1 MAGKAETRRT
11 DLQARFEER
20 LKRFNSMDIVSV
32 AQGLGLELRQKS
44 NYYYWE
50 EHDTFRL
57 YPDRN
62 RFMWWS
68 RDTGGSVI
76 DLVRTVKKELS
87 GQEVSFNQAV
97 NYLQTG
103 DFNTVEVQPVVKAEP
118 FSYYLAKSETKDLL
132 KTRDYLKN
140 DRGLSDETIDF
151 FIQSGN
157 LAQADYVNY
166 QANLIE
172 PVIVFKARDLEGQ
185 LVGASLQ
192 GIENHPEIHERGH
205 LKQLMKRSDGLS
217 GFSVDIGQPQRLVFA
232 EAPID
237 LMSYY
242 EVRKADLKDVRLVAM
257 DGLKKGTISHYTL
270 DLLSDGKASQT
281 LSRNQLR
288 TNIDEVVRLTDVFRN
303 GENADLITLAVDND
317 EAGQKFID
325 KLQADG
331 IPVVVDIPPK
341 QEGQEKMDWND
352 YLKQEKSEPS
362 LDNSRLAQARRKL
375 NRLEG
380 ELRDSTQ
387 AVFDHVAQANGQP
400 MNDKRGGD
408 AFFRRANR
416 LEERAISKS
425 KEIEAQRERVEHL
438 EWQAENREQGLN
450 RQGTGLE
457 MSVRNIPRI
466 REEIEKSKKGESVYT
481 KATIKRYEK
490 ELERLEEM
498 ARRNDQVSLSTAAQ
512 ELVEAGELN
521 QWQKQP
527 TTYFVKGLK
536 KVALEMDETG
546 NLVPSQK
553 YRPKTDKERERVE
566 ELLQQLKRPEK
577 GADMSEPEEKQGVLF
592 ENLNDITTR
601 DKTEEKTFI
610 DSLNKE
616 NLVTSLELMQKYSVA
631 EVGLNRP
638 YYMGDDH
645 RFEEATIELSHI
657 NTSSLNDFVQRYIVP
672 KNEWE
677 DVLEAYENLSYETLS
692 NKLVDQGVLN
702 ADQLPQEKPWQP
714 KIITEPIT
722 SYEVVEDNNHKEQ
735 FSSAEE
741 LIDYVKKIISSDQL
755 QKLEHILSEPGRG
768 GVLDSLMIIDSDT
781 ADIDYGISLNGESL
795 LELFPDRINKEVT
808 EVTKT
813 VTRTEEELLENN
825 QVLSQAA
832 SKNLEKTN
840 SEPDLQVVFHSSDEN
855 LLSDNYSSGDIIPY
869 DTFIR
874 ALYTENNGRLEAM
887 PAEDIPVFPP
897 LHITNEGGTWFDL
910 RDENGQPLVENIRY
924 DIGGENQTISERLE
938 KVLPSDYLEIAR
950 QKDATYPKPVLPE
963 AVSQDSGIPVDLY
976 TGHQN
981 FGTIDFNDLL
991 DSSDL
996 GSHADKLGY
1005 GWAVDPRETF
1015 AVINN
1020 ETLSQTQVDK
1030 IIDRMFATGADGND
1044 LKQYLQN
1051 PDFSL
1056 SNYAKTG
1063 SVGSQSQEKPL
1074 DNNQETPDSNDSD
1087 LMAHKKNETMIGDF
1101 SEQAQEA
1108 APLPEAMKSQPLKD
1122 SSLSQSESHSLLQF
1136 TIENPEKSRY
1146 KAGYHPINQRDL
1158 TKLNN
1163 YAENIQN
1170 SAQWYLNN
1178 LADSTIHYFYQRD
1191 GKQYNISI
1199 GFEERHFMHF
1209 TGLFPLKDG
1218 QTAEKTLHD
1227 FAEGRGNYDNLL
1239 IANRDAAFQK
1249 VKVLPDL
1256 KAVLET
1262 DSFYF
1267 DQVSDIPKLHSL
1279 NMEKAIKSDDRDV
1292 LLAFSSN
1299 GENVYPASLM
1309 ELTKQLNLQS
1319 NQSDYQNVILGI
1331 YRERD
1336 GQLEQ
1341 VAINDTYV
1349 KDNGKEM
1356 MTILQENQALEHQAL
1371 IQEEMR
1377 RETDRQRELRTRD
1390 SDGDGLTDEEE
1401 LARGTNP
1408 YSADTDGDGTPDG
1421 MEVAQGTDPTNALS
1435 NAAEQSRQI
1444 NQERDLSVSELI
1456 KTNDRETL
1464 NAVLEEKRQSY
1475 LEPENYKNYLSAMG
1489 ELDHYSPRNFE
1500 LIMAQYPQATRLKSY
1515 GGWKKIGG
1523 QVQRG
1528 EKAILIAAPVIK
1540 PILDKNKQPVIDP
1553 KTGQEMTKTF
1563 FRTEKLFDISQTKG
1577 ANLSQIPS
1585 KNWQPK
1591 APEDYNNIYRTLK
1604 NLAEE
1609 KGLAVKFVNLE
1620 HGEKGQ
1626 LDLDKSTILL
1636 QKGSAKPEEVLTT
1649 LVNKLAEAEVQT
1661 SSQKLAYTGE
1671 NPKLNPHLQAESMAY
1686 LVSRRLGLN
1695 HQDSYQFSALND
1707 LPKTPEGL
1715 QNFEFQLATIQKEA
1729 SRLMARIDEK
1739 MGQYQTITQ
1748 AKTKGKTVDAED
1760 AFHQKL
1766 NEAKQEV
1773 QQRSQEKQAVTEE
1786 SYSKKEERTLK

>member
-1 MAGKAETRRT
+1 MANKLSRKELR
-11 DLQARFEER
+11 DLAKSR
-20 LKRFNSMDIVSV
+20 DIVEV
-32 AQGLGLELRQKS
+32 AQSMGMELFRSGKDFRWKDHDSLVISPNNGLWNWYSQHK
-44 NYYYWE
+44 
-50 EHDTFRL
+50 
-57 YPDRN
+57 
-62 RFMWWS
+62 
-68 RDTGGSVI
+68 GGDVI
-76 DLVRTVKKELS
+76 SLVETIKEIN
-87 GQEVSFNQAV
+87 FNQAIDYITTG
-97 NYLQTG
+97 NYSQQSVKPVEHEE
-103 DFNTVEVQPVVKAEP
+103 FN
-118 FSYYLAKSETKDLL
+118 YYLENYEQPLNEGRK
-132 KTRDYLKN
+132 YLK

-151 FIQSGN
+151 FSQQG
-157 LAQADYVNY
+157 LLT
-166 QANLIE
+166 QANILNRDEVE
-172 PVIVFKARDLEGQ
+172 PGLVFKSYNADGE
-185 LVGASLQ
+185 LVGANLQ
-192 GIENHPEIHERGH
+192 GVRENRTKYPKHGY
-205 LKQLMKRSDGLS
+205 LKQVMKNSDGLT
-217 GFSVDIGQPQRLVFA
+217 GLHVDIGRPNRLVFA
-232 EAPID
+232 ESPID

-242 EVRKADLKDVRLVAM
+242 ELHKDSLQDVRLVSM
-257 DGLKKGTISHYTL
+257 DGLKDGIIGRHLSELTAEQAGRFISWSPEELAKGLELAKANGYF
-270 DLLSDGKASQT
+270 SDGKH
-281 LSRNQLR
+281 
-288 TNIDEVVRLTDVFRN
+288 
-303 GENADLITLAVDND
+303 ADMITLAVDND
-317 EAGQKFID
+317 QGGRKFIQD
-325 KLQADG
+325 LVDEG
-331 IPVVVDIPPK
+331 IPVVSDIPPIK
-341 QEGQEKMDWND
+341 DGQEKMDWND
-352 YLKQEKSEPS
+352 FLKQEKDQPA

-375 NRLEG
+375 ERLEG
-380 ELRDSTQ
+380 EQSQ
-387 AVFDHVAQANGQP
+387 AIQKVFDHYKQTNGQP

-408 AFFRRANR
+408 AFFRKADRLDERVVAKNQEIEQQRERVER
-416 LEERAISKS
+416 LEERARN
-425 KEIEAQRERVEHL
+425 KEL
-438 EWQAENREQGLN
+438 GLN

-490 ELERLEEM
+490 ELERLE
-498 ARRNDQVSLSTAAQ
+498 AIASRNDQVTLSPTAQA
-512 ELVEAGELN
+512 LVEAGELN

-527 TTYFVKGLK
+527 TTYFVKGLR

-601 DKTEEKTFI
+601 DKTEEKTI

-692 NKLVDQGVLN
+692 NELVDQGVLN

-755 QKLEHILSEPGRG
+755 QKWEHILSEPGRG
-768 GVLDSLMIIDSDT
+768 DVLDSLMIIDSDT

-813 VTRTEEELLENN
+813 VTRTKEELLENN

-832 SKNLEKTN
+832 PKNLEKT
-840 SEPDLQVVFHSSDEN
+840 SSPPDLQVIFRSSDEN
-855 LLSDNYSSGDIIPY
+855 LISEKYSSGDIIPY

-874 ALYTENNGRLEAM
+874 ALYTENNSRLEAM

-950 QKDATYPKPVLPE
+950 QKDATYPKPVLPK
-963 AVSQDSGIPVDLY
+963 AVGRDSGIPVDLY

-981 FGTIDFNDLL
+981 FGTVDFNDLL

-1005 GWAVDPRETF
+1005 GWAVAPRETF

-1051 PDFSL
+1051 SDFSL

-1074 DNNQETPDSNDSD
+1074 DNNQETSNSNDSD
-1087 LMAHKKNETMIGDF
+1087 LMAHKKNETIIGDF
-1101 SEQAQEA
+1101 SEQAQKA
-1108 APLPEAMKSQPLKD
+1108 APLPEAIESQPLKD

-1341 VAINDTYV
+1341 VAINEDYIKDGGQEMFNTLKAMNLSNQEDVDYNLVEPPQEPSEPRPKSLAQRAEEIMEEDRLKAERQAQASPAEKAFDPTQASAEELSAHALDQIRKYSTDPKAMKEYLDFMSHFPGMSPRNAALVQEQWPGAQAVATYNQWQDKGKALGIKPDDIYQSTRTFTNKKTGKTKTVHYDQLSV
-1349 KDNGKEM
+1349 KAGEKSKITLLRPVMVKMIPVMDATGKPVKTEQGRTKYKPQSEASPAEKAKIKSKELPVKEFMSGKFTTYKVFELSQTTLKPESYPKAMPNRQFDFDMDKVQTDKVLKGLCDYGNKIGVEM
-1356 MTILQENQALEHQAL
+1356 SFDKTHKLGNAKGAYFPKAQTILINPNNTPGEQVATSIHELAHATLHNPKFMSKGDVKLDTSHKELEAEMTAYIVSKHFGLDTSEESISYMASWTDNLNKMSDKELDYSMKRVHKAANQVVKCIENRTNPLPS
-1371 IQEEMR
+1371 
-1377 RETDRQRELRTRD
+1377 RTRD
-1390 SDGDGLTDEEE
+1390 
-1401 LARGTNP
+1401 RG
-1408 YSADTDGDGTPDG
+1408 
-1421 MEVAQGTDPTNALS
+1421 
-1435 NAAEQSRQI
+1435 I
-1444 NQERDLSVSELI
+1444 
-1456 KTNDRETL
+1456 
-1464 NAVLEEKRQSY
+1464 
-1475 LEPENYKNYLSAMG
+1475 
-1489 ELDHYSPRNFE
+1489 SPS
-1500 LIMAQYPQATRLKSY
+1500 PKS
-1515 GGWKKIGG
+1515 
-1523 QVQRG
+1523 
-1528 EKAILIAAPVIK
+1528 PVPK
-1540 PILDKNKQPVIDP
+1540 P
-1553 KTGQEMTKTF
+1553 
-1563 FRTEKLFDISQTKG
+1563 
-1577 ANLSQIPS
+1577 
-1585 KNWQPK
+1585 
-1591 APEDYNNIYRTLK
+1591 
-1604 NLAEE
+1604 
-1609 KGLAVKFVNLE
+1609 
-1620 HGEKGQ
+1620 
-1626 LDLDKSTILL
+1626 
-1636 QKGSAKPEEVLTT
+1636 
-1649 LVNKLAEAEVQT
+1649 
-1661 SSQKLAYTGE
+1661 
-1671 NPKLNPHLQAESMAY
+1671 LNP
-1686 LVSRRLGLN
+1686 
-1695 HQDSYQFSALND
+1695 
-1707 LPKTPEGL
+1707 
-1715 QNFEFQLATIQKEA
+1715 
-1729 SRLMARIDEK
+1729 
-1739 MGQYQTITQ
+1739 
-1748 AKTKGKTVDAED
+1748 
-1760 AFHQKL
+1760 
-1766 NEAKQEV
+1766 
-1773 QQRSQEKQAVTEE
+1773 
-1786 SYSKKEERTLK
+1786 

>member
-527 TTYFVKGLK
+527 SIYFVKGLR
-536 KVALEMDETG
+536 KVALEMDESG
-546 NLVPSQK
+546 NLVPSPK

-692 NKLVDQGVLN
+692 NELVDQGVLN

-855 LLSDNYSSGDIIPY
+855 LLSDNYSLGDIIPY

-874 ALYTENNGRLEAM
+874 ALYTENNSRLEAM

-950 QKDATYPKPVLPE
+950 QKDATYPKPVLPK
-963 AVSQDSGIPVDLY
+963 AVSRDSGIPVDLY

-1015 AVINN
+1015 AVING
-1020 ETLSQTQVDK
+1020 ETLTQTQVSQ
-1030 IIDRMFATGADGND
+1030 IVNRMYEENLDSLQ
-1044 LKQYLQN
+1044 LKSFLETD
-1051 PDFSL
+1051 DFNL
-1056 SNYAKTG
+1056 KNYAAGT
-1063 SVGSQSQEKPL
+1063 EMRI
-1074 DNNQETPDSNDSD
+1074 DHFT
-1087 LMAHKKNETMIGDF
+1087 
-1101 SEQAQEA
+1101 
-1108 APLPEAMKSQPLKD
+1108 EAMKSESEGNKKTADQGQQLINSDVGEFHRTSDYSEELSSSRTASQPVTD
-1122 SSLSQSESHSLLQF
+1122 SPQPDFPAIAQLNF
-1136 TIENPEKSRY
+1136 TIKNENVQTRKPGY
-1146 KAGYHPINQRDL
+1146 KGIDAKELRR
-1158 TKLNN
+1158 LNRF
-1163 YAENIQN
+1163 APTLQTT
-1170 SAQWYLNN
+1170 AQWYLREI
-1178 LADSTIHYFYQRD
+1178 ADSKLSYF
-1191 GKQYNISI
+1191 IS
-1199 GFEERHFMHF
+1199 
-1209 TGLFPLKDG
+1209 D
-1218 QTAEKTLHD
+1218 EKGNSEVVQIEFRKNNFAHLAGVSPVDRNMTEALED
-1227 FAEGRGNYDNLL
+1227 FAYGRGDYDAIL
-1239 IANRDAAFQK
+1239 ISEASRDK
-1249 VKVLPDL
+1249 MKVLPMLPEIIETGTFVFNDL
-1256 KAVLET
+1256 
-1262 DSFYF
+1262 
-1267 DQVSDIPKLHSL
+1267 SDVEKLHNIDMS
-1279 NMEKAIKSDDRDV
+1279 KAITPEDSDLLV
-1292 LLAFSSN
+1292 LFRNTEDALI
-1299 GENVYPASLM
+1299 PASVMRIKGQLGE
-1309 ELTKQLNLQS
+1309 ELERLDKQT
-1319 NQSDYQNVILGI
+1319 VLGV
-1331 YRERD
+1331 YRERN

-1341 VAINDTYV
+1341 LAINDTYV

-1356 MTILQENQALEHQAL
+1356 MDVLKEQQFAS
-1371 IQEEMR
+1371 QEEII
-1377 RETDRQRELRTRD
+1377 RQQQAKD

-1456 KTNDRETL
+1456 KTNNRETL

-1553 KTGQEMTKTF
+1553 KTGQEMTRTY

-1577 ANLSQIPS
+1577 ADLSQILS

-1695 HQDSYQFSALND
+1695 HQDSYQFLALND